1 MRLILTT
8 FILFLSLTMA
18 HAESSST
25 EQITL
30 TNDNT
35 LVLNSAFSGKSV
47 AGLIQQAKKL
57 DADLKSGYPIYLFLD
72 TPGGGIQAGLELVEY
87 LNGLNR
93 PIHTVTLFA
102 ASMGWQLLQHLGT
115 RYVLKY
121 GQLMSHKARGGFSG
135 EFGGGSSQIDSRYTF
150 YLRRLQLMDQQTVDR
165 TNKKKTLKQY
175 QSEYDNELWL
185 NGAEAVKHGYAD
197 KVATIKCDK
206 GLVGTTEKNLRF
218 FGFNIKLKFDKC
230 PIVTYP
236 VDIQINVRTNKGYM
250 NLDKFMAEG
259 GRFGKYCADRGRE
272 EKRDWNGKLT
282 APSAAPELCLMDKK
296 LKLEDIDKAIADEKE
311 ARRSKKRNIIRMSF
325 GSFIQEL

>member
-1 MRLILTT
+1 
-8 FILFLSLTMA
+8 MA